1 MSCSDHQLFSFP
13 LLSISR
19 DVCAAFSL
27 ETGLTSCLL
36 QGCEALVV
44 KKLQEILMHVI
55 WAALA
60 FAAIQVS
67 RASQGAATRG
77 NLSPCV
83 ISPRGFSYC
92 VERIFVCGGSL
103 EVILHQPPVFEI
115 WSLDLEPE
123 WFKEISDLSGKELC

>member
-1 MSCSDHQLFSFP
+1 
-13 LLSISR
+13 
-19 DVCAAFSL
+19 
-27 ETGLTSCLL
+27 
-36 QGCEALVV
+36 
-44 KKLQEILMHVI
+44 MHVI

-77 NLSPCV
+77 NLSPRV

-103 EVILHQPPVFEI
+103 EVILHQPPVSKI

-123 WFKEISDLSGKELC
+123 WFKDISDLYGKELC